1 MASPTV
7 ASPRR
12 ASPAVTPATAPSP
25 ASPPRRLLSV
35 PPAVDASG
43 GSSPA
48 SAHSGDQLSATE
60 TSVGAAR
67 LRANSITA
75 GIAPR
80 SFPAPPG
87 LVSDVVRFSIVQSP
101 MLASRSEEYR
111 LLFRLPPDEV
121 LVQDFN
127 CALQENILLQ
137 GHMYLFLHHICFYS
151 NIFGYETKKTIPLQ
165 EVTDVRKAKTAAIF
179 PNAIEI
185 VAGSKRHFFG
195 SFLSRDEAYRIIV
208 DGWER
213 HVSDARL
220 LLERQE
226 TKSASSSEENGYV
239 LLEGTKESKQDE
251 EPQDRSV
258 NGTAVS
264 SSSADGGDS
273 NVNISKRFSKV
284 EENGTKD
291 NIIALNPFNFGPVDE
306 AAPSVP
312 ESYTMIA
319 ESKFQVPVEVLFNS
333 LLSDGAFDFL
343 DDFHKK
349 CGDKDFSC
357 SKWRSDEQGGLV
369 RDVSFLH
376 PIKFYLG
383 VKCGTCQ
390 EVQKLRVYK
399 NRHLMIET
407 SQSIGDTPYGD
418 HFTVEGIWDVEQDS
432 LDGNC
437 CFLRIYINVAFSKK
451 TIFRGKIDQSTKD
464 ECREVFELMI
474 KLGHDLLKQEN
485 NQSKGA
491 SSSTNAGLPLG
502 ATDNVENAAE
512 NAVPMASSAQDESGV
527 RSLIPPIQG
536 HQHRTG
542 RDSSTTSTSQELWGS
557 LTSYMRSSQLGPVLS
572 VALVAFI
579 ILMQASILDSV
590 TIIVLLTRSPQVQM
604 APHGISTGSLGNSKE
619 SIEWVQKRLSL
630 LSEEMQLVEAH
641 METMR
646 REFAWLRSHLERL
659 ERLRGST

>member
-1 MASPTV
+1 MASTPV
-7 ASPRR
+7 GSPSC
-12 ASPAVTPATAPSP
+12 ASPAETPTTAPSP
-25 ASPPRRLLSV
+25 ASPPRRLASA

-48 SAHSGDQLSATE
+48 SAHSGDQL
-60 TSVGAAR
+60 
-67 LRANSITA
+67 A
-75 GIAPR
+75 GNDA
-80 SFPAPPG
+80 S
-87 LVSDVVRFSIVQSP
+87 SP
-101 MLASRSEEYR
+101 LLASRSEEYR

-185 VAGSKRHFFG
+185 VAGTKRHFFG

-208 DGWER
+208 DGWEQ

-239 LLEGTKESKQDE
+239 LLEGTKQSKQDE
-251 EPQDRSV
+251 DSSLLDRSV

-264 SSSADGGDS
+264 SSSADGSDS
-273 NVNISKRFSKV
+273 NINISKTCSKV
-284 EENGTKD
+284 EENGTED
-291 NIIALNPFNFGPVDE
+291 NIIALNPFNFGQVDE
-306 AAPSVP
+306 DAPSVP

-319 ESKFQVPVEVLFNS
+319 ESKFQVPVGVLFNF

-383 VKCGTCQ
+383 AKFGSCQ

-399 NRHLMIET
+399 NSHLVIQT
-407 SQSIGDTPYGD
+407 SQSIGDAPYGD

-437 CFLRIYINVAFSKK
+437 CFLRLYLNVAFSKR
-451 TIFRGKIDQSTKD
+451 TIFRGRIEQSTKD
-464 ECREVFELMI
+464 ECREVFGLWI

-485 NQSKGA
+485 DRPKGT
-491 SSSTNAGLPLG
+491 SSSANAGLQLG
-502 ATDNVENAAE
+502 ATENGENAVE
-512 NAVPMASSAQDESGV
+512 NAVPMDSSAQDGSGV
-527 RSLIPPIQG
+527 RSLIPPIQD
-536 HQHRTG
+536 HQHRTQ
-542 RDSSTTSTSQELWGS
+542 DSSIASTSQELQGS
-557 LTSYMRSSQLGPVLS
+557 LTSYMRSSQLGPVLA
-572 VALVAFI
+572 VALVAII
-579 ILMQASILDSV
+579 ILMQV

-604 APHGISTGSLGNSKE
+604 APHGISTGKE

-630 LSEEMQLVEAH
+630 LSEEMQLAEAH
-641 METMR
+641 MERMR
-646 REFAWLRSHLERL
+646 HEFAWLRSHLERL
-659 ERLRGST
+659 ERLRGRT

>member
-7 ASPRR
+7 ASPSRG
-12 ASPAVTPATAPSP
+12 SPADTPTTAPSP
-25 ASPPRRLLSV
+25 ASPPRRLASA

-48 SAHSGDQLSATE
+48 SAHSGEQLSAPDA
-60 TSVGAAR
+60 S
-67 LRANSITA
+67 
-75 GIAPR
+75 
-80 SFPAPPG
+80 
-87 LVSDVVRFSIVQSP
+87 SP
-101 MLASRSEEYR
+101 LLASRSEEYR

-195 SFLSRDEAYRIIV
+195 SFLTRDEAYRIIV
-208 DGWER
+208 DGWEQ

-251 EPQDRSV
+251 DSSQQDRSV

-264 SSSADGGDS
+264 SSSADGSDS
-273 NVNISKRFSKV
+273 NINISRKFSKV
-284 EENGTKD
+284 EEYGAED
-291 NIIALNPFNFGPVDE
+291 NIIALNPFNFEPVDE

-312 ESYTMIA
+312 ESYTLIT
-319 ESKFQVPVEVLFNS
+319 ESKFQVPVEVLFNF
-333 LLSDGAFDFL
+333 LLSDGSFDFL

-376 PIKFYLG
+376 PIKIYLG
-383 VKCGTCQ
+383 AKFGTCQ

-399 NRHLMIET
+399 NRHLVIQT
-407 SQSIGDTPYGD
+407 SQSIGDAPYGD
-418 HFTVEGIWDVEQDS
+418 HFTVEGIWDIEQDS

-437 CFLRIYINVAFSKK
+437 CFLRIYLNVAFSKK
-451 TIFRGKIDQSTKD
+451 TIFRGKIEQSTKD
-464 ECREVFELMI
+464 ECREVFGLWI

-485 NQSKGA
+485 NRPKDA
-491 SSSTNAGLPLG
+491 SGSTNAALQLG
-502 ATDNVENAAE
+502 ATENGENAVE

-527 RSLIPPIQG
+527 RCLITPIQD
-536 HQHRTG
+536 HQHRAG
-542 RDSSTTSTSQELWGS
+542 RDSSVASTSQELWGS
-557 LTSYMRSSQLGPVLS
+557 LTSYMRSRQLGPVLA

-579 ILMQASILDSV
+579 ILMQV

-604 APHGISTGSLGNSKE
+604 SPHGISTGSKE

-630 LSEEMQLVEAH
+630 LSEEMQLAEAH
-641 METMR
+641 MERMR
-646 REFAWLRSHLERL
+646 HEFAWLRSHLERL
-659 ERLRGST
+659 ERLRGNL

>member
-1 MASPTV
+1 MAS
-7 ASPRR
+7 SPVVSPSR
-12 ASPAVTPATAPSP
+12 ASPADTPTTAPSP
-25 ASPPRRLLSV
+25 ASSPRRLASA

-48 SAHSGDQLSATE
+48 SAHSGDQLAGTE
-60 TSVGAAR
+60 PS
-67 LRANSITA
+67 
-75 GIAPR
+75 
-80 SFPAPPG
+80 
-87 LVSDVVRFSIVQSP
+87 SP
-101 MLASRSEEYR
+101 LLASRSEEYR

-121 LVQDFN
+121 LMQDFN

-185 VAGSKRHFFG
+185 VAGTKRHFFG
-195 SFLSRDEAYRIIV
+195 SFLSRDEAFRIIV
-208 DGWER
+208 DGWEQ

-251 EPQDRSV
+251 DPSLLDRSV
-258 NGTAVS
+258 NHTAVS
-264 SSSADGGDS
+264 SSADGDDS
-273 NVNISKRFSKV
+273 NVNISKTCSKV
-284 EENGTKD
+284 EENGTE
-291 NIIALNPFNFGPVDE
+291 NNNIALNPFNFGQADE

-319 ESKFQVPVEVLFNS
+319 ESKFQVPVEVLFDF
-333 LLSDGAFDFL
+333 LFSDGAFDFL

-383 VKCGTCQ
+383 AKCGTCQ

-399 NRHLMIET
+399 NRHLVIQT
-407 SQSIGDTPYGD
+407 SQSIGDAPYGD

-432 LDGNC
+432 LDENS
-437 CFLRIYINVAFSKK
+437 CFLRIYLNVAFLKR
-451 TIFRGKIDQSTKD
+451 TIFRGKIEQSTKD
-464 ECREVFELMI
+464 ECREVFGLWI
-474 KLGHDLLKQEN
+474 KLGHDLLKQESN
-485 NQSKGA
+485 RPKGA
-491 SSSTNAGLPLG
+491 SSSTNAGLQLG
-502 ATDNVENAAE
+502 ATENGENAVE
-512 NAVPMASSAQDESGV
+512 NAVPMASSAQDECGA
-527 RSLIPPIQG
+527 RSLIPPIQD

-542 RDSSTTSTSQELWGS
+542 DSSIASTSQEPWGS
-557 LTSYMRSSQLGPVLS
+557 LTSYMRSSQLGPVLA
-572 VALVAFI
+572 VALVAII
-579 ILMQASILDSV
+579 ILMQV
-590 TIIVLLTRSPQVQM
+590 TIIVLLTRPPQVQM
-604 APHGISTGSLGNSKE
+604 APHGISTGKE
-619 SIEWVQKRLSL
+619 SLEWVQKRLSL
-630 LSEEMQLVEAH
+630 LSEEMQLAEAH
-641 METMR
+641 MERMR
-646 REFAWLRSHLERL
+646 HEFAWLRSHLERL
-659 ERLRGST
+659 QKLRGQY

>member
-1 MASPTV
+1 MASTPV
-7 ASPRR
+7 GSPSR
-12 ASPAVTPATAPSP
+12 ASPADTPTTAPSP
-25 ASPPRRLLSV
+25 ASPPRRLASA

-43 GSSPA
+43 GSSP
-48 SAHSGDQLSATE
+48 SSTHSGDQLSAPDA
-60 TSVGAAR
+60 S
-67 LRANSITA
+67 
-75 GIAPR
+75 
-80 SFPAPPG
+80 
-87 LVSDVVRFSIVQSP
+87 SP

-185 VAGSKRHFFG
+185 VAGTKRHFFG

-208 DGWER
+208 DGWEQ

-239 LLEGTKESKQDE
+239 LLEGTKECKQDE
-251 EPQDRSV
+251 DPSLLDRSV
-258 NGTAVS
+258 NGTAVP
-264 SSSADGGDS
+264 SSSADGSDS
-273 NVNISKRFSKV
+273 NINISKTCSKV
-284 EENGTKD
+284 EENGTED
-291 NIIALNPFNFGPVDE
+291 NIIALDPFNFGQVDE
-306 AAPSVP
+306 DAPSVP
-312 ESYTMIA
+312 ESYTMIT
-319 ESKFQVPVEVLFNS
+319 ESKFQVPVEVLFNF

-376 PIKFYLG
+376 PIKIYLG
-383 VKCGTCQ
+383 AKFGTCQ

-399 NRHLMIET
+399 NRHLVIQT
-407 SQSIGDTPYGD
+407 SQSIGDAPYGD

-437 CFLRIYINVAFSKK
+437 CFLRIYLNVAFLKK
-451 TIFRGKIDQSTKD
+451 TIFRGRIEQSTKD
-464 ECREVFELMI
+464 ECREVFGLWI

-485 NQSKGA
+485 NRPRGT
-491 SSSTNAGLPLG
+491 SSSTSAGLQLG
-502 ATDNVENAAE
+502 ATENGENVVA
-512 NAVPMASSAQDESGV
+512 NAVPMDSSAQDGSGV
-527 RSLIPPIQG
+527 RSLIPPIQD
-536 HQHRTG
+536 HQHRMG
-542 RDSSTTSTSQELWGS
+542 DSSMASTSQELRGS
-557 LTSYMRSSQLGPVLS
+557 LTSYMRSSQLGPMLA
-572 VALVAFI
+572 VALVAII
-579 ILMQASILDSV
+579 ILMQV

-604 APHGISTGSLGNSKE
+604 APHGISTGRE

-630 LSEEMQLVEAH
+630 LSEEMQLAEAH
-641 METMR
+641 MERMR
-646 REFAWLRSHLERL
+646 HEFAWLKSHLERL
-659 ERLRGST
+659 DRLRGRT

>member
-7 ASPRR
+7 ASQSPSR
-12 ASPAVTPATAPSP
+12 ASPADTPTTAPSP
-25 ASPPRRLLSV
+25 ASPPRRLLSA

-48 SAHSGDQLSATE
+48 SAHSGDQLSAQDA
-60 TSVGAAR
+60 S
-67 LRANSITA
+67 
-75 GIAPR
+75 
-80 SFPAPPG
+80 
-87 LVSDVVRFSIVQSP
+87 SP

-208 DGWER
+208 DGWEQ

-251 EPQDRSV
+251 EPSPQDRSV
-258 NGTAVS
+258 KGTAVS

-284 EENGTKD
+284 EENGTED

-319 ESKFQVPVEVLFNS
+319 ESKFQVPVEVLFNF

-383 VKCGTCQ
+383 AKCGTCQ

-399 NRHLMIET
+399 NRHLMIQT
-407 SQSIGDTPYGD
+407 SQSIGDAPYGD

-451 TIFRGKIDQSTKD
+451 TIFRGRIDQSTKD
-464 ECREVFELMI
+464 ECREVFGLLI

-485 NQSKGA
+485 NRPKGA

-502 ATDNVENAAE
+502 ATDNVENA
-512 NAVPMASSAQDESGV
+512 VPMASSAQDESGV
-527 RSLIPPIQG
+527 RSLTPIQD

-557 LTSYMRSSQLGPVLS
+557 LTSYMRSSQLGPVLA

-579 ILMQASILDSV
+579 ILMQV

-604 APHGISTGSLGNSKE
+604 APHGISTGSLGYSKE

-630 LSEEMQLVEAH
+630 LSEEMQLAEAH

-646 REFAWLRSHLERL
+646 HEFAWLRSHLERL
-659 ERLRGST
+659 ERLRGSA

>member
-1 MASPTV
+1 MSSPPV
-7 ASPRR
+7 GSPSR
-12 ASPAVTPATAPSP
+12 ASPADTPTTAPSP
-25 ASPPRRLLSV
+25 ASPPRRLASA

-48 SAHSGDQLSATE
+48 SAHSGDQLSAPDA
-60 TSVGAAR
+60 S
-67 LRANSITA
+67 
-75 GIAPR
+75 
-80 SFPAPPG
+80 
-87 LVSDVVRFSIVQSP
+87 SP
-101 MLASRSEEYR
+101 LLASRSEEYR

-121 LVQDFN
+121 LMQDFN

-185 VAGSKRHFFG
+185 VAGTKRTFVISFQHFFG

-208 DGWER
+208 DGWEQ

-239 LLEGTKESKQDE
+239 LLEGTKESKRDE
-251 EPQDRSV
+251 DSSLLDRSV

-264 SSSADGGDS
+264 SSNADGSDS
-273 NVNISKRFSKV
+273 NINISKTCSKV
-284 EENGTKD
+284 EENGTED
-291 NIIALNPFNFGPVDE
+291 NIVALNPFNFGQVDKD
-306 AAPSVP
+306 APSVP
-312 ESYTMIA
+312 ESFTMIT
-319 ESKFQVPVEVLFNS
+319 ESKFQVPVEVLFNF

-383 VKCGTCQ
+383 ARFGSCQ

-399 NRHLMIET
+399 NRHLVIQT
-407 SQSIGDTPYGD
+407 SQSIGDAPYGD

-437 CFLRIYINVAFSKK
+437 CFLRIYLNVAFLKK
-451 TIFRGKIDQSTKD
+451 TIFRGRIEQSTKD
-464 ECREVFELMI
+464 ECREVFGLWI

-485 NQSKGA
+485 NRPKGT
-491 SSSTNAGLPLG
+491 SSSTNAGLQLG
-502 ATDNVENAAE
+502 GTENGE
-512 NAVPMASSAQDESGV
+512 NAVPMDSSAQDGSGV
-527 RSLIPPIQG
+527 RSHIPPIQD

-542 RDSSTTSTSQELWGS
+542 DSSIASTSQELRGS
-557 LTSYMRSSQLGPVLS
+557 LTSYTRSSQLGPVLA
-572 VALVAFI
+572 VALVAII
-579 ILMQASILDSV
+579 ILMQV
-590 TIIVLLTRSPQVQM
+590 TIIVLLTRSPQVQV
-604 APHGISTGSLGNSKE
+604 APHGISTGKE

-630 LSEEMQLVEAH
+630 LSEEMQLAEAH
-641 METMR
+641 MERMR
-646 REFAWLRSHLERL
+646 HEFAWLRSHLQRL
-659 ERLRGST
+659 ERLRGRT

>member
-1 MASPTV
+1 MAS
-7 ASPRR
+7 SPVVSPSR
-12 ASPAVTPATAPSP
+12 ASPADTPTTAPSP
-25 ASPPRRLLSV
+25 ASPPRRLASA

-48 SAHSGDQLSATE
+48 SAHSGDQLAGTE
-60 TSVGAAR
+60 PS
-67 LRANSITA
+67 
-75 GIAPR
+75 
-80 SFPAPPG
+80 
-87 LVSDVVRFSIVQSP
+87 SP
-101 MLASRSEEYR
+101 LLASRSEEYR

-121 LVQDFN
+121 LMQDFN

-185 VAGSKRHFFG
+185 VAGTKRHFFG
-195 SFLSRDEAYRIIV
+195 SFLSRDEAFRIIV
-208 DGWER
+208 DGWEQ

-251 EPQDRSV
+251 DPSLLDRSV
-258 NGTAVS
+258 NHTAVS
-264 SSSADGGDS
+264 SSADGDDS
-273 NVNISKRFSKV
+273 NVNISKTCSKV
-284 EENGTKD
+284 EENGTE
-291 NIIALNPFNFGPVDE
+291 NNNIALNPFNFGQADE

-319 ESKFQVPVEVLFNS
+319 ESKFQVPVEVLFDF
-333 LLSDGAFDFL
+333 LFSDGAFDFL

-383 VKCGTCQ
+383 AKCGTCQ

-399 NRHLMIET
+399 NRHLVIQT
-407 SQSIGDTPYGD
+407 SQSIGDAPYGD

-432 LDGNC
+432 LDENS
-437 CFLRIYINVAFSKK
+437 CFLRIYLNVAFLKR
-451 TIFRGKIDQSTKD
+451 TIFRGKIEQSTKD
-464 ECREVFELMI
+464 ECREVFGLWI
-474 KLGHDLLKQEN
+474 KLGHDLLKQESN
-485 NQSKGA
+485 RPKGA
-491 SSSTNAGLPLG
+491 SSSTNAGLQLG
-502 ATDNVENAAE
+502 ATENGENAVE
-512 NAVPMASSAQDESGV
+512 NAVPMASSAQDECGA
-527 RSLIPPIQG
+527 RSLIPPIQD

-542 RDSSTTSTSQELWGS
+542 DSSIASTSQEPWGS
-557 LTSYMRSSQLGPVLS
+557 LTSYMRSSQLGPVLA
-572 VALVAFI
+572 VALVAII
-579 ILMQASILDSV
+579 ILMQV
-590 TIIVLLTRSPQVQM
+590 TIIVLLTRPPQVQM
-604 APHGISTGSLGNSKE
+604 APHGISTGKE
-619 SIEWVQKRLSL
+619 SLEWVQKRLSL
-630 LSEEMQLVEAH
+630 LSEEMQLAEAH
-641 METMR
+641 MERMR
-646 REFAWLRSHLERL
+646 HEFAWLRSHLERL
-659 ERLRGST
+659 QKLRGQY

>member
-7 ASPRR
+7 ASPSRG
-12 ASPAVTPATAPSP
+12 SPADTPTTAPSP
-25 ASPPRRLLSV
+25 ASPPRRLASA

-48 SAHSGDQLSATE
+48 SAHSGEQLSAPDA
-60 TSVGAAR
+60 S
-67 LRANSITA
+67 
-75 GIAPR
+75 
-80 SFPAPPG
+80 
-87 LVSDVVRFSIVQSP
+87 SP
-101 MLASRSEEYR
+101 LLASRSEEYR

-195 SFLSRDEAYRIIV
+195 SFLTRDEAYRIIV
-208 DGWER
+208 DGWEQ

-251 EPQDRSV
+251 DSSQQDRSV

-264 SSSADGGDS
+264 SSSADGSDS
-273 NVNISKRFSKV
+273 NINISRKFSKV
-284 EENGTKD
+284 EEYGAED
-291 NIIALNPFNFGPVDE
+291 NIIALNPFNFEPVDE

-312 ESYTMIA
+312 ESYTLIT
-319 ESKFQVPVEVLFNS
+319 ESKFQVPVEVLFNF
-333 LLSDGAFDFL
+333 LLSDGSFDFL

-376 PIKFYLG
+376 PIKIYLG
-383 VKCGTCQ
+383 AKFGTCQ

-399 NRHLMIET
+399 NRHLVIQT
-407 SQSIGDTPYGD
+407 SQSIGDAPYGD
-418 HFTVEGIWDVEQDS
+418 HFTVEGIWDIEQDS

-437 CFLRIYINVAFSKK
+437 CFLRIYLNVAFSKK
-451 TIFRGKIDQSTKD
+451 TIFRGKIEQSTKD
-464 ECREVFELMI
+464 ECREVFGLWI

-485 NQSKGA
+485 NRPKDA
-491 SSSTNAGLPLG
+491 SGSTNAALQLG
-502 ATDNVENAAE
+502 ATENGENAVE
-512 NAVPMASSAQDESGV
+512 NAVPMASSAQDESGA
-527 RSLIPPIQG
+527 RCLITPIQD
-536 HQHRTG
+536 HQHRAG
-542 RDSSTTSTSQELWGS
+542 RDSSVASTSQELWGS
-557 LTSYMRSSQLGPVLS
+557 LTSYMRSRQLGPVLA

-579 ILMQASILDSV
+579 ILMQV

-604 APHGISTGSLGNSKE
+604 SPHGISTGSKE

-630 LSEEMQLVEAH
+630 LSEEMQLAEAH
-641 METMR
+641 MERMR
-646 REFAWLRSHLERL
+646 HEFAWLRSHLERL
-659 ERLRGST
+659 ERLRGNL

>member
-1 MASPTV
+1 MAS
-7 ASPRR
+7 SPVVSPSR
-12 ASPAVTPATAPSP
+12 ASPADTPTTAPSP
-25 ASPPRRLLSV
+25 ASPPRRLASA
-35 PPAVDASG
+35 PTAVDASG

-48 SAHSGDQLSATE
+48 SAHSGDQLAGTE
-60 TSVGAAR
+60 PS
-67 LRANSITA
+67 
-75 GIAPR
+75 
-80 SFPAPPG
+80 
-87 LVSDVVRFSIVQSP
+87 SP
-101 MLASRSEEYR
+101 LLASRSEEYR

-121 LVQDFN
+121 LMQDFN

-185 VAGSKRHFFG
+185 VAGTKRHFFG
-195 SFLSRDEAYRIIV
+195 SFLSRDEAFRIIV
-208 DGWER
+208 DGWEQ

-251 EPQDRSV
+251 DPSLLDRSV
-258 NGTAVS
+258 NHTAVS
-264 SSSADGGDS
+264 SSADGDDS
-273 NVNISKRFSKV
+273 NVNISKTCSKV
-284 EENGTKD
+284 EENGTE
-291 NIIALNPFNFGPVDE
+291 NNNIALNPFNFGQADE

-319 ESKFQVPVEVLFNS
+319 ESKFQVPVKVLFNF
-333 LLSDGAFDFL
+333 LFSDGAFDFL

-383 VKCGTCQ
+383 AKCGTCQ

-399 NRHLMIET
+399 NRHLVIQT
-407 SQSIGDTPYGD
+407 SQSIGDAPYGD

-432 LDGNC
+432 LDENS
-437 CFLRIYINVAFSKK
+437 CFLRIYLNVAFLKR
-451 TIFRGKIDQSTKD
+451 TIFRGKIEQSTKD
-464 ECREVFELMI
+464 ECREVFGLWI
-474 KLGHDLLKQEN
+474 KLGHDLLKQESN
-485 NQSKGA
+485 RPKGA
-491 SSSTNAGLPLG
+491 SSSTNAGLQLG
-502 ATDNVENAAE
+502 ATENGE
-512 NAVPMASSAQDESGV
+512 NAVPMASSAQDECGA
-527 RSLIPPIQG
+527 RSLIPPIQD

-542 RDSSTTSTSQELWGS
+542 DSSIASTSQELWGS
-557 LTSYMRSSQLGPVLS
+557 LTSYMRSSQLGPVLA
-572 VALVAFI
+572 VALVAII
-579 ILMQASILDSV
+579 ILMQV
-590 TIIVLLTRSPQVQM
+590 TMIVLLTRPPQVQM
-604 APHGISTGSLGNSKE
+604 APHGISMGKE

-630 LSEEMQLVEAH
+630 LSEEMQLAEAH
-641 METMR
+641 MERMR
-646 REFAWLRSHLERL
+646 HEFAWLRSHLERL
-659 ERLRGST
+659 QRLRGQY

>member
-7 ASPRR
+7 ASPGR
-12 ASPAVTPATAPSP
+12 ASPAVTPTTAPSP
-25 ASPPRRLLSV
+25 VSPPRRLLSA

-48 SAHSGDQLSATE
+48 SANSGDQLSAPDA
-60 TSVGAAR
+60 S
-67 LRANSITA
+67 
-75 GIAPR
+75 
-80 SFPAPPG
+80 
-87 LVSDVVRFSIVQSP
+87 SP

-185 VAGSKRHFFG
+185 VAGGKRHFFG

-208 DGWER
+208 DGWEQ
-213 HVSDARL
+213 HVSDAKL

-239 LLEGTKESKQDE
+239 LLEGTNESKQDE
-251 EPQDRSV
+251 EPSPQDRSV
-258 NGTAVS
+258 NDTAVS
-264 SSSADGGDS
+264 SSSADGDDS

-284 EENGTKD
+284 EENGTED

-312 ESYTMIA
+312 ESYTMIV
-319 ESKFQVPVEVLFNS
+319 ESKFQVPVEALFNF

-383 VKCGTCQ
+383 AKCGTCQ

-399 NRHLMIET
+399 NRHLMIQT
-407 SQSIGDTPYGD
+407 SQSIGDAPYGD

-451 TIFRGKIDQSTKD
+451 TIFRGKTGPLYA
-464 ECREVFELMI
+464 ECCS
-474 KLGHDLLKQEN
+474 EN
-485 NQSKGA
+485 HIYSSDA
-491 SSSTNAGLPLG
+491 SL
-502 ATDNVENAAE
+502 
-512 NAVPMASSAQDESGV
+512 
-527 RSLIPPIQG
+527 
-536 HQHRTG
+536 
-542 RDSSTTSTSQELWGS
+542 
-557 LTSYMRSSQLGPVLS
+557 YPVLPNTS
-572 VALVAFI
+572 NISLNLLICLQDPPPRALV
-579 ILMQASILDSV
+579 SV
-590 TIIVLLTRSPQVQM
+590 RV
-604 APHGISTGSLGNSKE
+604 
-619 SIEWVQKRLSL
+619 
-630 LSEEMQLVEAH
+630 
-641 METMR
+641 
-646 REFAWLRSHLERL
+646 
-659 ERLRGST
+659 

>member
-7 ASPRR
+7 ASPSR
-12 ASPAVTPATAPSP
+12 ASPAVTPTTAPSP
-25 ASPPRRLLSV
+25 ASPPRRLLSA

-48 SAHSGDQLSATE
+48 SAHPGDQLSAPDA
-60 TSVGAAR
+60 S
-67 LRANSITA
+67 
-75 GIAPR
+75 
-80 SFPAPPG
+80 
-87 LVSDVVRFSIVQSP
+87 SP
-101 MLASRSEEYR
+101 MLASRSEEYM

-208 DGWER
+208 DGWEQ

-226 TKSASSSEENGYV
+226 TKLASSSEENGYV

-251 EPQDRSV
+251 VPSPVDRSV
-258 NGTAVS
+258 NGPAVS

-273 NVNISKRFSKV
+273 NVNISKNLSKV
-284 EENGTKD
+284 EENGAED

-312 ESYTMIA
+312 ESYTMLV
-319 ESKFQVPVEVLFNS
+319 ESKFQVPVELLFNL
-333 LLSDGAFDFL
+333 LLSDGSFDFL

-357 SKWRSDEQGGLV
+357 SKWHSDEQGGLV

-376 PIKFYLG
+376 PIKFFLG
-383 VKCGTCQ
+383 AKFGTCQ

-399 NRHLMIET
+399 NRHLVIQT
-407 SQSIGDTPYGD
+407 SQSIGDAPYGD
-418 HFTVEGIWDVEQDS
+418 YFTVEGIWDVEQDS

-464 ECREVFELMI
+464 ECREVFGLWI

-485 NQSKGA
+485 NRPKG
-491 SSSTNAGLPLG
+491 SSNSTNAGLQLG
-502 ATDNVENAAE
+502 ATDNVENAVE
-512 NAVPMASSAQDESGV
+512 NAVPLASSAQDESGV
-527 RSLIPPIQG
+527 RSSIPPIQD

-542 RDSSTTSTSQELWGS
+542 RDSSTASTSQELWGS
-557 LTSYMRSSQLGPVLS
+557 LTSYMRSSQLGPVLA
-572 VALVAFI
+572 VALVVFI
-579 ILMQASILDSV
+579 ILMQV

-619 SIEWVQKRLSL
+619 SIEWLQKRLSL
-630 LSEEMQLVEAH
+630 LSEEMQLAEAH

>member
-1 MASPTV
+1 MASTPV
-7 ASPRR
+7 GSPSR
-12 ASPAVTPATAPSP
+12 ASPAETPTTAPSP
-25 ASPPRRLLSV
+25 ASPPRRLASA

-48 SAHSGDQLSATE
+48 SAHSGDQL
-60 TSVGAAR
+60 
-67 LRANSITA
+67 A
-75 GIAPR
+75 GNDA
-80 SFPAPPG
+80 S
-87 LVSDVVRFSIVQSP
+87 SP
-101 MLASRSEEYR
+101 LLASRSEEYR

-185 VAGSKRHFFG
+185 VAGTKRTLVISFQHFFG

-208 DGWER
+208 DGWEQ

-239 LLEGTKESKQDE
+239 LLEGTKQSKQDE
-251 EPQDRSV
+251 DSSLLDRSV

-264 SSSADGGDS
+264 SSSADGSDS
-273 NVNISKRFSKV
+273 NINISKNCSKV
-284 EENGTKD
+284 EENGTED
-291 NIIALNPFNFGPVDE
+291 NIIALNPFNFGQVDE
-306 AAPSVP
+306 DAPSVP

-319 ESKFQVPVEVLFNS
+319 ESKFQVPVGVLFNF

-383 VKCGTCQ
+383 AKFGTCQ

-399 NRHLMIET
+399 NSHLVIQT
-407 SQSIGDTPYGD
+407 SQSIGDAPYGD

-437 CFLRIYINVAFSKK
+437 CFLRLYLNVAFSKR
-451 TIFRGKIDQSTKD
+451 TIFRGRIEQSTKD
-464 ECREVFELMI
+464 ECREVFGLWI

-485 NQSKGA
+485 DRPKGT
-491 SSSTNAGLPLG
+491 SSSANAG
-502 ATDNVENAAE
+502 ATENGENAVE
-512 NAVPMASSAQDESGV
+512 NAVPMDSSAQDGSGV
-527 RSLIPPIQG
+527 RSLIPPIQD
-536 HQHRTG
+536 HQHRT
-542 RDSSTTSTSQELWGS
+542 RDSSIASTSQELQGS
-557 LTSYMRSSQLGPVLS
+557 LTSYMRSSQLGPVLA
-572 VALVAFI
+572 VALVAII
-579 ILMQASILDSV
+579 ILMQV

-604 APHGISTGSLGNSKE
+604 APHGISTGKE

-630 LSEEMQLVEAH
+630 LSEEMQLAEAH
-641 METMR
+641 MERMR
-646 REFAWLRSHLERL
+646 HEFAWLRSHLERL
-659 ERLRGST
+659 ERLRGRT

>member
-1 MASPTV
+1 
-7 ASPRR
+7 
-12 ASPAVTPATAPSP
+12 
-25 ASPPRRLLSV
+25 
-35 PPAVDASG
+35 
-43 GSSPA
+43 
-48 SAHSGDQLSATE
+48 
-60 TSVGAAR
+60 
-67 LRANSITA
+67 
-75 GIAPR
+75 
-80 SFPAPPG
+80 
-87 LVSDVVRFSIVQSP
+87 
-101 MLASRSEEYR
+101 
-111 LLFRLPPDEV
+111 
-121 LVQDFN
+121 VQDFN

-208 DGWER
+208 DGWEQ

-226 TKSASSSEENGYV
+226 TKLASSSEENGYV

-251 EPQDRSV
+251 VPSPVDRSV
-258 NGTAVS
+258 NGPAVS

-273 NVNISKRFSKV
+273 NVNISKKLSKV
-284 EENGTKD
+284 EENGAED

-312 ESYTMIA
+312 ESYTMLV
-319 ESKFQVPVEVLFNS
+319 ESKFQVPVELLFNL
-333 LLSDGAFDFL
+333 LLSDGSFDFL

-376 PIKFYLG
+376 PIKIFFG
-383 VKCGTCQ
+383 AKFGTCQ

-399 NRHLMIET
+399 NRHLVIQT
-407 SQSIGDTPYGD
+407 SQSIGDAPYGD
-418 HFTVEGIWDVEQDS
+418 YFTVEGIWDVEQDS

-464 ECREVFELMI
+464 ECREVFGLWI

-485 NQSKGA
+485 NRPKG
-491 SSSTNAGLPLG
+491 SSNSTNAGLQLG
-502 ATDNVENAAE
+502 ATDNVENAVE
-512 NAVPMASSAQDESGV
+512 NAVPLASSAQDESGV
-527 RSLIPPIQG
+527 RSSIPPIQD

-542 RDSSTTSTSQELWGS
+542 RDSSTASTSQELWGS
-557 LTSYMRSSQLGPVLS
+557 LTSYMRSSQLGPVLA
-572 VALVAFI
+572 VALVVFI
-579 ILMQASILDSV
+579 ILMQV

-619 SIEWVQKRLSL
+619 SIEWLQKRLSL
-630 LSEEMQLVEAH
+630 LSEEMQLAEAH

>member
-1 MASPTV
+1 
-7 ASPRR
+7 
-12 ASPAVTPATAPSP
+12 
-25 ASPPRRLLSV
+25 
-35 PPAVDASG
+35 
-43 GSSPA
+43 
-48 SAHSGDQLSATE
+48 
-60 TSVGAAR
+60 
-67 LRANSITA
+67 
-75 GIAPR
+75 
-80 SFPAPPG
+80 
-87 LVSDVVRFSIVQSP
+87 
-101 MLASRSEEYR
+101 
-111 LLFRLPPDEV
+111 
-121 LVQDFN
+121 
-127 CALQENILLQ
+127 
-137 GHMYLFLHHICFYS
+137 MYLFLHHICFYS

-208 DGWER
+208 DGWEQ

-226 TKSASSSEENGYV
+226 TKLASSSEENGYV

-251 EPQDRSV
+251 VPSPVDRSV
-258 NGTAVS
+258 NGPAVS

-273 NVNISKRFSKV
+273 NVNISKKLSKV
-284 EENGTKD
+284 EENGAED

-312 ESYTMIA
+312 ESYTMLV
-319 ESKFQVPVEVLFNS
+319 ESKFQVHVELLFNL
-333 LLSDGAFDFL
+333 LLSDGSFDFL

-376 PIKFYLG
+376 PIKIFFG
-383 VKCGTCQ
+383 AKFGTCQ

-399 NRHLMIET
+399 NRHLVIQT
-407 SQSIGDTPYGD
+407 SQSIGDAPYGD
-418 HFTVEGIWDVEQDS
+418 YFTVEGIWDVEQDS

-464 ECREVFELMI
+464 ECREVFGLWI

-485 NQSKGA
+485 NRPKG
-491 SSSTNAGLPLG
+491 SSNSTNAGLQLG
-502 ATDNVENAAE
+502 ATDNVENAVE
-512 NAVPMASSAQDESGV
+512 NAVPLASSAQDESGV
-527 RSLIPPIQG
+527 RSSIPPIQD

-542 RDSSTTSTSQELWGS
+542 RDSSTASTSQELWGS
-557 LTSYMRSSQLGPVLS
+557 LTSYMRSSQLGPVLA
-572 VALVAFI
+572 VALVVFI
-579 ILMQASILDSV
+579 ILMQV

-619 SIEWVQKRLSL
+619 SIEWLQKRLSL
-630 LSEEMQLVEAH
+630 LSEEMQLAEAH